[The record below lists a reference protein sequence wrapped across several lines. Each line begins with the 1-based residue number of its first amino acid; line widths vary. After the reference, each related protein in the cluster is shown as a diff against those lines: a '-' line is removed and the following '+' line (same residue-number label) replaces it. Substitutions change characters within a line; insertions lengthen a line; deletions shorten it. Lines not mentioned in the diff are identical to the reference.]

1 MATDC
6 NPSLWTAT
14 AAMPRFEPLRG
25 DVRTD
30 VLVIGGGIAGLLC
43 ARLLTDAGVDML
55 LVEADRIASGVT
67 ARTTAKITAQHGLL
81 YDKLLRRF
89 GPEPA
94 ALYLR
99 ANEQAVA
106 AYRRMSEGIDCGF
119 ETKDNYVYS
128 RAGRARLET
137 ELRALDKL
145 GHPASFVG
153 SLPLPFAVDGA
164 VCFREQAQFRPL
176 DFLAAVVRG
185 LRICEQTKV
194 RELEG
199 MTAVTAAGRIRAE
212 KIIVATHFPFLNKH
226 GVYFMKLYQHRSY
239 VCALENA
246 PLPDGMFVDEDEKG
260 MSFRRSGGFLLLG
273 GGSHRTGKRG
283 GAFGE
288 LEAFAA
294 RHYPLSRSVYRWAT
308 QDCMSLD
315 GVPYV
320 GCYSRRTP
328 DLYVAAGFNKWGMTS
343 SMVAAELLRDLITG
357 RENPLAAVLSP
368 SRTMLRPQLAVN
380 LFEATVGLLTPT
392 ARRCPHLGC
401 ALHWNPQERSWDC
414 ACHGS
419 RFNERGEPIDNPAV
433 KNLPRGHYNK
443 RV

>member
-1 MATDC
+1 MPFFCRQESFSCFSHTIVTKKSAVYGNDC

-14 AAMPRFEPLRG
+14 ASCADAAGGVTPCAGHRRRHRWTSRACS
-25 DVRTD
+25 RTRAW
-30 VLVIGGGIAGLLC
+30 I
-43 ARLLTDAGVDML
+43 L
-55 LVEADRIASGVT
+55 LVEADGIASGVT
-67 ARTTAKITAQHGLL
+67 AHTTAKITAQHGLL

-99 ANEQAVA
+99 ANERAVA

-128 RAGRARLET
+128 RAGRAKLET

-176 DFLAAVVRG
+176 DFLASVVRG

-226 GVYFMKLYQHRSY
+226 GLYFMKLYQHRSY

-260 MSFRRSGGFLLLG
+260 MSFRRSGDFLLLG

-343 SMVAAELLRDLITG
+343 SMVAAELLREQD
-357 RENPLAAVLSP
+357 
-368 SRTMLRPQLAVN
+368 RPVAYVM
-380 LFEATVGLLTPT
+380 T
-392 ARRCPHLGC
+392 
-401 ALHWNPQERSWDC
+401 
-414 ACHGS
+414 
-419 RFNERGEPIDNPAV
+419 
-433 KNLPRGHYNK
+433 
-443 RV
+443 

>member
-14 AAMPRFEPLRG
+14 AALPRFEPLRG

-106 AYRRMSEGIDCGF
+106 VYRRMSEGIDCGF

-226 GVYFMKLYQHRSY
+226 GLYFMKLYQHRSY

-294 RHYPLSRSVYRWAT
+294 RHYPLGHAGLHVA
-308 QDCMSLD
+308 
-315 GVPYV
+315 
-320 GCYSRRTP
+320 RRRP
-328 DLYVAAGFNKWGMTS
+328 LRRMLFPPHAGFVRCGRVQQMGDDL
-343 SMVAAELLRDLITG
+343 VDGRRRAAARPHHGTRKPAGG
-357 RENPLAAVLSP
+357 RAFAVPHDAAP
-368 SRTMLRPQLAVN
+368 A
-380 LFEATVGLLTPT
+380 
-392 ARRCPHLGC
+392 
-401 ALHWNPQERSWDC
+401 
-414 ACHGS
+414 ACRQS
-419 RFNERGEPIDNPAV
+419 V
-433 KNLPRGHYNK
+433 
-443 RV
+443 

>member
-14 AAMPRFEPLRG
+14 AALPRFEPLRG

-99 ANEQAVA
+99 ANERAVA

-128 RAGRARLET
+128 RAGRAKLET

-176 DFLAAVVRG
+176 DFLASVVRG

-199 MTAVTAAGRIRAE
+199 MTAVTATGRIRAE

-226 GVYFMKLYQHRSY
+226 GLYFMKLYQHRSY

-260 MSFRRSGGFLLLG
+260 MSFRRSGDFLLLG

-320 GCYSRRTP
+320 GRYSRRTP

-419 RFNERGEPIDNPAV
+419 RFSENGACLDNPAADGL
-433 KNLPRGHYNK
+433 KKPPK
-443 RV
+443 RHI

>member
-14 AAMPRFEPLRG
+14 AALPRFEPLRG

-106 AYRRMSEGIDCGF
+106 VYRRMSEGIDCGF

-226 GVYFMKLYQHRSY
+226 GLYFMKLYQHRSY
-239 VCALENA
+239 VCAL
-246 PLPDGMFVDEDEKG
+246 
-260 MSFRRSGGFLLLG
+260 
-273 GGSHRTGKRG
+273 GKR
-283 GAFGE
+283 A
-288 LEAFAA
+288 AA
-294 RHYPLSRSVYRWAT
+294 RRDV
-308 QDCMSLD
+308 
-315 GVPYV
+315 
-320 GCYSRRTP
+320 RR
-328 DLYVAAGFNKWGMTS
+328 
-343 SMVAAELLRDLITG
+343 
-357 RENPLAAVLSP
+357 
-368 SRTMLRPQLAVN
+368 
-380 LFEATVGLLTPT
+380 
-392 ARRCPHLGC
+392 
-401 ALHWNPQERSWDC
+401 
-414 ACHGS
+414 
-419 RFNERGEPIDNPAV
+419 RG
-433 KNLPRGHYNK
+433 
-443 RV
+443 